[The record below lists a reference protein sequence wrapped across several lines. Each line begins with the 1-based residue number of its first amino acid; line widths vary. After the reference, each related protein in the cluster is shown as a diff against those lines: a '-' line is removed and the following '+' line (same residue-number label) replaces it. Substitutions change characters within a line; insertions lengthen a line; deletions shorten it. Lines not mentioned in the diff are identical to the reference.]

1 MSQNLTEIITEANTL
16 FTELTS
22 GMGIDLKFPQFTMPP
37 EIPLPSEAGP
47 AYDELPPISLDQ
59 LTTKQLDGT
68 GVFDVLMQSV
78 TEHLKAEHKANRITG
93 ADYAKVYLGS
103 ITQVLAQ
110 GVQFLLGKDRARLE
124 NVQLQ
129 EAIKLTQAQRTRA
142 LIEAQTARATL
153 LTVQADLI
161 NAQLRARMATNEFAL
176 SKMNLIT
183 GYNGILE
190 SEARI
195 RLTNEQVEV
204 QRAQTWDTHLD
215 GSPITGIL
223 GKQKDLADAQLKN
236 QLEELDT
243 QRAQTKDTLLDG
255 TPISGILAI
264 EKRARE
270 VAIGQAEAQ
279 TVLTKEQAA
288 AVREDVLLT
297 RGKIALTAE
306 QVNEAR
312 EQITHLQAQTRLVD
326 ERVNE
331 ARGQIAHLQA
341 QTRLVDEQV
350 EVAHAQISD
359 TMTDGRTIT
368 GLVGIEKLIKLAQKQ
383 FTEEQVDTQRAQTKD
398 TLQGGMPV
406 SGLVAKEKDLKAAQT
421 KYVLEQYESQRGQ
434 TRGTLSTGETVG
446 GLIGVQ
452 QRLYEQQIISYKRDA
467 ESKGVKMLLDTWV
480 ARKTIDEGV
489 PVPAAIDGAALNS
502 AITSFRNNLNL

>member
-312 EQITHLQAQTRLVD
+312 
-326 ERVNE
+326 
-331 ARGQIAHLQA
+331 GQIAHLQA